1 MAPPQQAPRGPAAS
15 LAAAEPA
22 PAPTPAGAPLTQGQ
36 AQLAAVMQEMVR
48 LLLARQDALLG
59 ALVQRAAEAPP
70 QAEGAQA
77 QAEGARA
84 RKRKRDA
91 PGAPDAPPL
100 LVAPEA
106 PRPRAP
112 MTWGVREIFARE
124 VSAYLLPL
132 EAYCL
137 SLTCKEFV
145 PIARRYNR
153 DAAAARLGSEQ
164 ALTSYAACKPLVSL
178 ITLQYA
184 LERTCSVCRH
194 AYQGRFQGNH
204 GVYAHAECARTQ
216 MMQTITWARWYGMM
230 EQRGQ
235 HAGRGALNVLPELE
249 SLPGDER
256 GRERDAAT
264 RLVWVLR
271 DFCLNPKLTLSEQL
285 RVYNPNRWAACYQ
298 AMELANA
305 NSHLCTLLG
314 MSRVHRLKADLGNK
328 EGIVF
333 FGGGKRRSPLT
344 DLVQAHDCWD
354 IVSGDYLKRLRP
366 DTSHAAVLARLQLL
380 VRVVAGLR
388 TRIAMTA
395 KRELK
400 EIAQLT
406 GLTPPNEGWVTPLL
420 DGTGFSLRHGFR
432 LICENNSE
440 KAFLDYF
447 KAAAKARIAVLRTEY
462 ASRVLKLPLT
472 VQTRVL
478 ACLQQQPVLQPD
490 PPPLAVS
497 REVTLRKLQSGPNL
511 LL

>member
-1 MAPPQQAPRGPAAS
+1 MAPPQQAARGPAAS
-15 LAAAEPA
+15 AAEPA
-22 PAPTPAGAPLTQGQ
+22 PAPTPAGAPLSQGQ

-48 LLLARQDALLG
+48 LLVARQDALLG

-77 QAEGARA
+77 

-91 PGAPDAPPL
+91 PGAPDAPAL
-100 LVAPEA
+100 LAAPEA
-106 PRPRAP
+106 SRPRAE
-112 MTWGVREIFARE
+112 MTWGVREVFAKE
-124 VSAYLLPL
+124 ASAYLTPL

-153 DAAAARLGSEQ
+153 DAAAARLGAEQ

-194 AYQGRFQGNH
+194 AYQGRFQSNH
-204 GVYAHAECARTQ
+204 GVYAHSDCARTQ
-216 MMQTITWARWYGMM
+216 MMQTFTWARWYGMI

-235 HAGRGALNVLPELE
+235 HAGRVMPALAN
-249 SLPGDER
+249 LPGEER
-256 GRERDAAT
+256 NRERDAAT
-264 RLVWVLR
+264 RQAWVLR
-271 DFCLNPKLTLSEQL
+271 DFCLKPELTLSEQL
-285 RVYNPNRWAACYQ
+285 RLHWPLKWAACYQ

-305 NSHLCTLLG
+305 KSHLCTLLG
-314 MSRVHRLKADLGNK
+314 MSRVHLLKSDLGNK
-328 EGIVF
+328 VGIVF

-344 DLVQAHDCWD
+344 DLVEAHDCWD

-366 DTSHAAVLARLQLL
+366 NMSHAAVLARLQLL

-388 TRIAMTA
+388 TRIAVA
-395 KRELK
+395 VKRELK

-406 GLTPPNEGWVTPLL
+406 GLTPHNEGWATPLL

-462 ASRVLKLPLT
+462 ASRVLKLPLA
-472 VQTRVL
+472 VQTRML
-478 ACLQQQPVLQPD
+478 ACLQPQPVTQPD
-490 PPPLAVS
+490 PPQFAGP
-497 REVTLRKLQSGPNL
+497 REVTLRKLQSGQVL